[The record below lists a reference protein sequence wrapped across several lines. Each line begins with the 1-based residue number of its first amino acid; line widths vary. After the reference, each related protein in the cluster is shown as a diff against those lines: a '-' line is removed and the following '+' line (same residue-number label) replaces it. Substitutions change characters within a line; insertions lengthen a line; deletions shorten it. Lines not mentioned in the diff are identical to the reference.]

1 MFHVPD
7 VIMNLPCL
15 QQSTHV
21 PVYLRKSREMLKLD
35 FSQALAVRQHGTVY
49 QAGEVGIS
57 WWQKLHRKVA

>member
-35 FSQALAVRQHGTVY
+35 FSQALAVRQHGTVH
-49 QAGEVGIS
+49 QAGKVGIS
-57 WWQKLHRKVA
+57 